1 MRRALDTTERIKA
14 RTARDLHEA
23 ADNALW
29 ASLILGENPQA
40 ARARYGQAI
49 KRAESLGFVYRPLAE
64 ILIAEPLDTILQRV
78 ESTIGA
84 PATSPSVDAVG
95 GTAARPDDKISE
107 ALELY
112 FDEITRDEIRTKSPD
127 QKKRWKAKREMS
139 VDVFIGLVGDKAWV
153 RSRATTLEWC
163 ITTG

>member
-1 MRRALDTTERIKA
+1 M
-14 RTARDLHEA
+14 
-23 ADNALW
+23 
-29 ASLILGENPQA
+29 
-40 ARARYGQAI
+40 
-49 KRAESLGFVYRPLAE
+49 GFVYRPLAE
-64 ILIAEPLDTILQRV
+64 ILVAEPLDTILQRV

-95 GTAARPDDKISE
+95 GTVARPDDKISE

-139 VDVFIGLVGDKAWV
+139 VDVFIGLVGDKAMG
-153 RSRATTLEWC
+153 E
-163 ITTG
+163 ITRDDARVVHNYW

>member
-1 MRRALDTTERIKA
+1 MRRALDTTESNKGAHSQRSS
-14 RTARDLHEA
+14 RGSRQ
-23 ADNALW
+23 ALW

-64 ILIAEPLDTILQRV
+64 ILVAEPLDTILQRV

-95 GTAARPDDKISE
+95 GTVARPDDKISE

-127 QKKRWKAKREMS
+127 
-139 VDVFIGLVGDKAWV
+139 
-153 RSRATTLEWC
+153 
-163 ITTG
+163 